1 MRLGSSGKARLVRV
15 LGWWGLGNV
24 MMKDLA
30 PCFGPHASNRERD
43 WVDIEGVLR
52 RQNNRLNWAQIS
64 EELAPLADVK
74 SEPAIV
80 ARLHAL
86 RDANN
91 E

>member
-1 MRLGSSGKARLVRV
+1 MRV
-15 LGWWGLGNV
+15 LGWWGLGNE
-24 MMKDLA
+24 MMKDLT
-30 PCFGPHASNRERD
+30 PRFGPHASNRQRD

-64 EELAPLADVK
+64 EELAPLAEVK